1 MLTKA
6 QVTYSNP
13 EKSSYFVLQGVRE
26 NGSAEFIYNYYDKE
40 NEKLNDA
47 AVLEQK
53 FVTYKYIPITR
64 EEVINTGLAS
74 KAIPV
79 AELPDESD
87 NGFKS
92 NLFVMLPDENGV
104 VGELALMTNAQKA
117 AKANNYN
124 YDVRTCI
131 DGFPIVVFYRLTEND
146 PWIFLGKHNF
156 NNDKSSE
163 NVFGFCDIPGFNN
176 EKMQCWELLN
186 NNDELG
192 FFSTTEGFYD
202 LVPDGKGGQ
211 IYR

>member
-13 EKSSYFVLQGVRE
+13 EKSNYFVLQGVRE
-26 NGSAEFIYNYYDKE
+26 DGSTEFIYNYYDKE
-40 NEKLNDA
+40 NERLNDA

-53 FVTYKYIPITR
+53 FTVYRYVSITR
-64 EEVINTGLAS
+64 NEVIETGLIS

-87 NGFKS
+87 NGFRS
-92 NLFVMLPDENGV
+92 SLFVMLPDEHGV

-117 AKANNYN
+117 AKENGYD

-163 NVFGFCDIPGFNN
+163 NVFGFCDIPGFDN
-176 EKMQCWELLN
+176 ERMQC
-186 NNDELG
+186 
-192 FFSTTEGFYD
+192 
-202 LVPDGKGGQ
+202 
-211 IYR
+211 